1 MFRLLVQRQVFH
13 CLPHPCLLHFLFFGF
28 CQSNIKPVLS
38 TFNFVSE
45 IWNLWFRGGPFWRWK
60 RNRVAST
67 ITPPRPTA
75 ERGKRTICHYSTL
88 WHVAQNSLLCWA
100 ILIHLTSNIC
110 DCSYQLHLTTLVGLP
125 LAISPHLQ
133 PLSTSPIFQ
142 PLEDWK
148 IGRLERRREAA
159 ASTPP
164 LASTTPGRSAFLLN
178 NSCCRPSAK
187 TPHFSHSSCTLHST
201 AKGNS

>member
-1 MFRLLVQRQVFH
+1 MKMEEEPGCIHYYTSQTDCRKGKEDNLS
-13 CLPHPCLLHFLFFGF
+13 LLHM
-28 CQSNIKPVLS
+28 
-38 TFNFVSE
+38 
-45 IWNLWFRGGPFWRWK
+45 K
-60 RNRVAST
+60 RLPY
-67 ITPPRPTA
+67 I
-75 ERGKRTICHYSTL
+75 
-88 WHVAQNSLLCWA
+88 VAQNSLLCGA

-110 DCSYQLHLTTLVGLP
+110 HCSYQLHLTTLVGLP

-164 LASTTPGRSAFLLN
+164 LASTTPGRSAFLPN
-178 NSCCRPSAK
+178 NWCCRPSAK
-187 TPHFSHSSCTLHST
+187 TPRFSHSSCTLHST
-201 AKGNS
+201 AKGNSQAWCRTKG